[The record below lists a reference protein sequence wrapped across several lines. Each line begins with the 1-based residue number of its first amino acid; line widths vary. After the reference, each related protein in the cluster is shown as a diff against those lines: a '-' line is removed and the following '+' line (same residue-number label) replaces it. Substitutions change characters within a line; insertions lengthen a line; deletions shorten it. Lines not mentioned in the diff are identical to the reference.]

1 MRWIMLDTET
11 TGLRVDEGHRLIEI
25 GCVECIDRRI
35 TDRHFHV
42 YLNPQ
47 REIDEGATQVHGM
60 TWDQL
65 KDKPLFGDVV
75 QEFLEFI
82 EGAALVIHNAE
93 FDRGFLDE
101 ELGRVGLKPL
111 ASYCASIIDSLG
123 HARELHP
130 GQRNSLDALCQRYGI
145 SNDHRVLHGALLDSR
160 LLAEVYLAMTRGQ
173 DSLTM
178 DLQVDAAG
186 GGASGAGAAM
196 AEILVL
202 GPTDEELA
210 EHEALLQGLDKDA
223 KGACV
228 WRQLAETPQS

>member
-111 ASYCASIIDSLG
+111 ASYCASITDSLG

-145 SNDHRVLHGALLDSR
+145 SNDHRVLHGALLDAR
-160 LLAEVYLAMTRGQ
+160 LLADVYMAMTRGQ
-173 DSLTM
+173 DTLAISQDD
-178 DLQVDAAG
+178 DLDLDPAYAIDPSKIIVRRANPQERAA
-186 GGASGAGAAM
+186 
-196 AEILVL
+196 
-202 GPTDEELA
+202 
-210 EHEALLQGLDKDA
+210 HEAILRDIDKVS
-223 KGACV
+223 GGNTI
-228 WRQLAETPQS
+228 WPRETPHA

>member
-93 FDRGFLDE
+93 FDRGFLYE

-173 DSLTM
+173 EVLLM
-178 DLQVDAAG
+178 AADDEV
-186 GGASGAGAAM
+186 ASGESGPPLDLSGLVVRPASPEERQAHDAVLK
-196 AEILVL
+196 EIDRVSGGKLIW
-202 GPTDEELA
+202 PHRA
-210 EHEALLQGLDKDA
+210 
-223 KGACV
+223 
-228 WRQLAETPQS
+228 